1 MAQPLPK
8 QAARRSGEGV
18 RLLAELALDRDEL
31 AQAERV
37 VEACRERRALTIQR
51 LVAAGVSLAD
61 IAEVA
66 EVSRSA
72 VKRVADR
79 QGRLTDQPLTE
90 ALREEL

>member
-1 MAQPLPK
+1 M
-8 QAARRSGEGV
+8 

-37 VEACRERRALTIQR
+37 VEACRQRRGLTVQR

-66 EVSRSA
+66 EISRSM
-72 VKRVADR
+72 VKQIADR
-79 QGRLTDQPLTE
+79 QGRL
-90 ALREEL
+90 A